1 MAEGGE
7 KNGKRED
14 LRKER
19 VNNFSP
25 HKCFIF
31 IFLFLFLFIL
41 SSIRKKKRP

>member
-25 HKCFIF
+25 HKCFIS
-31 IFLFLFLFIL
+31 IFLFIL
-41 SSIRKKKRP
+41 PSIRKKKRP